1 MSLVPITLYILIDH
15 SIYHQTT
22 AKAKHLRVI
31 VTTLKFKRIIDIH
44 TSILFTYYS
53 KGSLG

>member
-1 MSLVPITLYILIDH
+1 MSLVPITLYILIYH
-15 SIYHQTT
+15 YIHHQTT

-31 VTTLKFKRIIDIH
+31 VTTLKFNRIIYIY

>member
-1 MSLVPITLYILIDH
+1 MSLVPITLYILIYH
-15 SIYHQTT
+15 YIHHQTT

-31 VTTLKFKRIIDIH
+31 VTTLKFKRIIYIY
-44 TSILFTYYS
+44 TSILITYYS